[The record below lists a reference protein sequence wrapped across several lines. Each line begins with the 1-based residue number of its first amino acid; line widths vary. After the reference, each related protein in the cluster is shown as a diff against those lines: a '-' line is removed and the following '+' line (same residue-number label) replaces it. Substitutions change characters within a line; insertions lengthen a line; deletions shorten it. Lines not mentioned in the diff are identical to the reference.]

1 MRGPA
6 RVHSAE
12 PSAPGDGAGDP
23 CPNDNT
29 ARPVAASPGK
39 RLSRGGG
46 RRPGK
51 SSTRTEI
58 LAAALE
64 LFAAKGYSGTT
75 MRGIAR
81 QAQVDPA
88 LVHHFFN
95 SKDGLF
101 QEAVSSRIDMSTL
114 LESRTD
120 EKPEAGLRDR
130 GARIARAFL
139 SLWED
144 ESTRPALIAVLR
156 AGLSQEA
163 AAKAFLDR
171 IEAALASWLGRIAP
185 EETERAPVVTSLVS
199 AQLVGL
205 ALLRYVVAVEPLASL
220 DFEELV
226 ARLAPALEAHLD
238 RLPRE

>member
-6 RVHSAE
+6 RVRSVE
-12 PSAPGDGAGDP
+12 PSTRGDGAEDP
-23 CPNDNT
+23 CPDDNT
-29 ARPVAASPGK
+29 ARSVAQSPGR
-39 RLSRGGG
+39 RLSRGG

-51 SSTRTEI
+51 SSTKAEI

-64 LFAAKGYSGTT
+64 LFATKGYSGTT

-95 SKDGLF
+95 SKDSLF
-101 QEAVSSRIDMSTL
+101 QEAVSSRIDMSIL
-114 LESRTD
+114 FDSHTD
-120 EKPEAGLRDR
+120 EKPETGPRDR
-130 GARIARAFL
+130 GARIARTFL
-139 SLWED
+139 SFWED
-144 ESTRPALIAVLR
+144 ESTRPALIAVFR

-163 AAKAFLDR
+163 AAQAFLDR

-185 EETERAPVVTSLVS
+185 EESERTAVFTSLVS

-205 ALLRYVVAVEPLASL
+205 ALLRHVVAVEPLASL

-226 ARLAPALEAHLD
+226 ERLAPALEVHLG
-238 RLPRE
+238 RPPRE